1 MTSLTWII
9 TGLVETVGIRENPY
23 MGRVSPDGG
32 DCMANPC
39 DGNSSPIQ
47 SNALSLTRA
56 SPKGE

>member
-32 DCMANPC
+32 DCVANPY
-39 DGNSSPIQ
+39 DGN
-47 SNALSLTRA
+47 
-56 SPKGE
+56 